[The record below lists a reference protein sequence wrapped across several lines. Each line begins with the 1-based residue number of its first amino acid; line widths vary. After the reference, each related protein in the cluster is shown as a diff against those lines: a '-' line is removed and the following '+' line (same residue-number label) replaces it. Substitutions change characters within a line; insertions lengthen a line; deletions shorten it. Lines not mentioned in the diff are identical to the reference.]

1 VRSEFIEV
9 QRWTDEFPIDNT
21 MDDDDAGRQL
31 LGRDTRRHL
40 YFHQARSWLVYKF
53 LSTLAMQTYY
63 DVLGVSR
70 AATTDEV
77 KVRSVGSR

>member
-1 VRSEFIEV
+1 M
-9 QRWTDEFPIDNT
+9 PIDNT
-21 MDDDDAGRQL
+21 MDDDDAGRQPL
-31 LGRDTRRHL
+31 VGRYTSASVL
-40 YFHQARSWLVYKF
+40 PQLSWLVYKF
-53 LSTLAMQTYY
+53 HSTLAMQTHY